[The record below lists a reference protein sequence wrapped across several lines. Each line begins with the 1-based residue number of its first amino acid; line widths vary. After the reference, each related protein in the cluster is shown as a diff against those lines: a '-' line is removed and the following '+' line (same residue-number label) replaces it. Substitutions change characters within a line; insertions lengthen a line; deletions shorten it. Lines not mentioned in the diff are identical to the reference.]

1 MDDDWGYPLNIGNLH
16 WCSDFFPLMKGD
28 AVLIVWKRSAQP
40 PRLAPQSMTVS
51 LSTDWLVKAGKLWG
65 WGEYWN
71 SKWWRLL
78 DISMLEWEFVGFTMI
93 SYDLIWVNM
102 NQHDLTGIWWDFWW
116 IYIYIFWDI
125 LRLIGCCGSLMQKS
139 DGIVVRFFSVVR
151 IGRTW

>member
-1 MDDDWGYPLNIGNLH
+1 MENPINMDDDWGYPLNIGNLH

-116 IYIYIFWDI
+116 IYIYILRYSEIDWMLWEFDAEIGWDCSQI
-125 LRLIGCCGSLMQKS
+125 
-139 DGIVVRFFSVVR
+139 F
-151 IGRTW
+151 